1 MINVAIVDDNQI
13 NRKTIK
19 DKLSPYKD
27 INLMFEATNGEEFFE
42 KLKFLKK
49 EKDIIEIG
57 DVQKNTGWA

>member
-27 INLMFEATNGEEFFE
+27 INLMFEATNGEEFFD
-42 KLKFLKK
+42 KFLKF
-49 EKDIIEIG
+49 II
-57 DVQKNTGWA
+57 